1 MNRYKINSKGDAL
14 ISAPKTVVVGGKV
27 IKPTDEI
34 LSRMGFLPLQ
44 DIPAPELN
52 EGDTLI
58 TKYEYVTE
66 EFTRE
71 PSDDNPRRK
80 PKTYTRRVA
89 IKPIYEV
96 ISPPPPPEP
105 VYTYDDYNR
114 ALEDYL
120 RKVRSDRGYT
130 DREPTEYIGSK
141 VPRWDSDGKD
151 YRSFRDDVMLYALPI
166 LNEYKETGKAPTL
179 EEFKAG
185 FPKITWSYTEEM

>member
-1 MNRYKINSKGDAL
+1 MSRYKINNKGDAL
-14 ISAPKTVVVGGKV
+14 ISAPRTVVVGGKV
-27 IKPTDEI
+27 TKPTEEI
-34 LSRMGFLPLQ
+34 LGRMGFLPLQ

-71 PSDDNPRRK
+71 PQEDNPRRK
-80 PKTYTRRVA
+80 PRTYTRRVA

-120 RKVRSDRGYT
+120 RKVRSERGYT

-141 VPRWDSDGKD
+141 VPRWDSDGRD

-166 LNEYKETGKAPTL
+166 LNEYKETGNAPTL

-185 FPKITWSYTEEM
+185 FPKIVWSYTEEV

>member
-1 MNRYKINSKGDAL
+1 MDRYKINNKGDAL

-27 IKPTDEI
+27 IKPTEEI
-34 LSRMGFLPLQ
+34 LGRMGFLPLQ

-52 EGDTLI
+52 EGDMLI

-71 PSDDNPRRK
+71 PSDDNPRRR
-80 PKTYTRRVA
+80 PRTYTRRVA

-114 ALEDYL
+114 AMEDYIYS
-120 RKVRSDRGYT
+120 VRFQRGY
-130 DREPTEYIGSK
+130 DEREPSFYIHSSN
-141 VPRWDSDGKD
+141 PRWKSDAQD
-151 YRSFRDDVMLYALPI
+151 WVAFIDAIMTYALPV
-166 LNEYKETGKAPTL
+166 LNKYKNNEEVPTL
-179 EEFKAG
+179 AEFKAG
-185 FPKITWSYTEEM
+185 FPKMVWTYQEEV

>member
-1 MNRYKINSKGDAL
+1 MSRYKINNKGDAL
-14 ISAPKTVVVGGKV
+14 ISAPRTVVVGGKV
-27 IKPTDEI
+27 TKPTEEI
-34 LSRMGFLPLQ
+34 LGRMGFLPLQ

-71 PSDDNPRRK
+71 HQEDNPRRK
-80 PKTYTRRVA
+80 PRTYTRRVA

-114 ALEDYL
+114 ALEDYIYS
-120 RKVRSDRGYT
+120 VRAERGYT
-130 DREPTEYIGSK
+130 EREPSSYIHSK
-141 VPRWDSDGKD
+141 NPRWKSDAED
-151 YRSFRDDVMLYALPI
+151 WVVFIDDIMTYALPF
-166 LNEYKETGKAPTL
+166 LNMYLNNEEVPSL

-185 FPKITWSYTEEM
+185 FPKIVWTYQEG